1 MKRVDDVVVVPPMSG
16 GKWEW
21 DFLTSRS
28 FFVNDSLIVVLSAS
42 TSLDSR
48 GTCQLALDTNGIVR
62 VVHTRENF
70 TMRTV
75 RIRTRDVFKQGV
87 GSGWYPTTQGEV
99 YVVVAERTNTDPS
112 QTAVIF
118 GMPQLM
124 VMSPDGDAFWTLE
137 PDFVDIECDS

>member
-1 MKRVDDVVVVPPMSG
+1 MVSG
-16 GKWEW
+16 H
-21 DFLTSRS
+21 
-28 FFVNDSLIVVLSAS
+28 A
-42 TSLDSR
+42 
-48 GTCQLALDTNGIVR
+48 
-62 VVHTRENF
+62 
-70 TMRTV
+70 
-75 RIRTRDVFKQGV
+75 
-87 GSGWYPTTQGEV
+87 GEV